1 MEDGIGFSIWHCI
14 LFGQA
19 NFLTVQDTTICLYPA
34 TMVANNLTAATHII
48 AQPFDEEAFR
58 LRLSQALGDRPVSDV
73 ARDAGL
79 SDTLLRKYLG
89 TGKSTSLPG
98 VERLVSLA
106 LALGVNL
113 DWLATGRGDQDS
125 PYRVS
130 DLVQPYNVGGS
141 RRLSIVEIDATAGAG
156 SMGGIVISERPV
168 AVYTID
174 EVELEDMLDG
184 GPTPRDPFV
193 IRMIG
198 ESMEPDFRDG
208 ERLIIE
214 PYPEGER
221 RIMAAGIYLFRME
234 DAIEVKQLERL
245 PGKKL
250 RISARNSKYTP
261 YTIDMVNGVDFAILG
276 RVRGRFQRY

>member
-1 MEDGIGFSIWHCI
+1 
-14 LFGQA
+14 
-19 NFLTVQDTTICLYPA
+19 
-34 TMVANNLTAATHII
+34 
-48 AQPFDEEAFR
+48 
-58 LRLSQALGDRPVSDV
+58 
-73 ARDAGL
+73 
-79 SDTLLRKYLG
+79 
-89 TGKSTSLPG
+89 
-98 VERLVSLA
+98 
-106 LALGVNL
+106 
-113 DWLATGRGDQDS
+113 
-125 PYRVS
+125 
-130 DLVQPYNVGGS
+130 
-141 RRLSIVEIDATAGAG
+141 
-156 SMGGIVISERPV
+156 MGGIVISERPV

-261 YTIDMVNGVDFAILG
+261 YTIDMGNGVDFAILG